1 MNKWYEIIRESPN
14 HTVSYENAANIFNK
28 NITMNTALIFCEYFN
43 MKEIKANFCWF
54 VTRVLCFEDRKNKKG
69 QGSTKTCKENI
80 VLLVT

>member
-1 MNKWYEIIRESPN
+1 MINDFYKGKKQN
-14 HTVSYENAANIFNK
+14 HSASMSNAANIFNK
-28 NITMNTALIFCEYFN
+28 MTTMNTVLIFCEYFE
-43 MKEIKANFCWF
+43 MKEVKAILCWF